1 MLTAARATAIVPAL
15 PARRLCSW
23 AAALAMGVGL
33 TACGGGSQ
41 VSEFKPNKIVSFG
54 DELSVI
60 GTQTDQGQTVLGQK
74 HGINFVY
81 TDQVYYTAASTSP
94 VSDATLLTT
103 LAAETYGNPTTYS
116 VDDKGLRF
124 IKAETSTTL
133 ATNLRHSRVLWDC
146 ASEARLWIQILA
158 NGYGLGYASQCPADR
173 PGAVSHAAV
182 GAKSTD
188 VIAQINAH
196 KGELTSQTL
205 VTVWAGQNDILEQ
218 LDIYRVTPGQ
228 LNAIKATLKAR
239 GEALGKAV
247 NGMLSSGA
255 RVLVVTPPDLGKA
268 PGARSG
274 EEGVLREMAVAFN
287 DGFTGIN
294 GVINNGNKI
303 GLVKA
308 YDQIKDMAD
317 FPQNYGLVGGQAACD
332 TSKTYLKP
340 SGDPDAS
347 KSLYNC
353 SYALALSADGKS
365 VGVDANRSTLV
376 AGATPTSHLWAS
388 EWVLAPGGQARIGSL
403 AYTRATENPF

>member
-1 MLTAARATAIVPAL
+1 MLTAARATAIVSAL

-60 GTQTDQGQTVLGQK
+60 GSQTDQGQTVLGQK
-74 HGINFVY
+74 YGISYVVTDTAYSIAGVY
-81 TDQVYYTAASTSP
+81 QAAP
-94 VSDATLLTT
+94 DAALI
-103 LAAETYGNPTTYS
+103 AEDYSVNPSYS
-116 VDDKGLRF
+116 VDSDGLRF
-124 IKAETSTTL
+124 IKTGTSTTD
-133 ATNLRHSRVLWDC
+133 ATHTRDSRALWAC
-146 ASEARLWIQILA
+146 SLEARLWIQILA

-173 PGAVSHAAV
+173 SGAVSHAAV
-182 GAKSTD
+182 GAKSAD

-218 LDIYRVTPGQ
+218 LAIYRATPGQ

-247 NGMLSSGA
+247 NGILSSGA

-268 PGARSG
+268 PAAGPDTVA
-274 EEGVLREMAVAFN
+274 LREMAVAFN

-294 GVINNGNKI
+294 GVVNNGNKI

-308 YDQIKDMAD
+308 YDLVKDMAD
-317 FPQNYGLVGGQAACD
+317 FPGNYGLVGGQAACD
-332 TSKTYLKP
+332 VNKTYLKP
-340 SGDPDAS
+340 SGDADTG

-353 SYALALSADGKS
+353 SYSVTDSAR
-365 VGVDANRSTLV
+365 NTLV
-376 AGATPTSHLWAS
+376 TGATLYSHLWAS
-388 EWVLAPGGQARIGSL
+388 EWVLAPGAQARIGAL